1 MKCSCSKELKKTGKK
16 EVNENFNEIYFEYK
30 CEDKDCLY
38 FEFGI
43 WEIDEPG
50 QLRLF

>member
-1 MKCSCSKELKKTGKK
+1 MTCPCSLELKKTGNK

-30 CEDKDCLY
+30 CENEDCLH

-43 WEIDEPG
+43 WEQDP
-50 QLRLF
+50 QLTLF